1 MAMGR
6 GDREITVADTRPET
20 PPRARHR
27 RRTILIRPAYQ
38 IRVAATVLFS
48 VLLYS
53 LLFGVLIF
61 YPLHQEFVASATLE
75 QQAKIARV
83 ALDLHARLWP
93 SVVVIAIL
101 VAIQSFFVTHR
112 IVGPAFH
119 VGRVLHALAAG
130 DVQARAHL
138 RRWDRLKELEVA
150 TNTLGEALAKRA
162 KAHAAREVR
171 LLAAVGSLRQQLDG
185 WPDAPPELR
194 ASLAEVER
202 VASEQADS

>member
-1 MAMGR
+1 M
-6 GDREITVADTRPET
+6 REIAMTDTRSESS
-20 PPRARHR
+20 PRVRGR

-61 YPLHQEFVASATLE
+61 YPLHQEFVASASLE
-75 QQAKIARV
+75 QQARIARV

-93 SVVVIAIL
+93 SVLVIAVL
-101 VAIQSFFVTHR
+101 VAVQSFFVTHR

-130 DVQARAHL
+130 DVHARARL
-138 RRWDRLKELEVA
+138 RRWDRLKELEAA
-150 TNTLGEALAKRA
+150 TNALGDALASRHKQQAERA
-162 KAHAAREVR
+162 TR
-171 LLAAVGSLRQQLDG
+171 LCAAVAATRQRLDG
-185 WPDAPPELR
+185 WPNAPAELR
-194 ASLAEVER
+194 SALAEVER
-202 VASEQADS
+202 IASEHVDA